1 MSYAQKCI
9 IGRPSENRMELFP
22 FSYLFFDSMKKAL
35 LQLHTAV
42 FLWGFTGVLG
52 RAITLQSTMLVWWR
66 LLITMISLWILYL
79 LQGKI
84 SRIDKR
90 AGLLIAFLGT
100 IQALHWVTFY
110 ASIKLANVTIALT
123 CLSTTALIAS
133 LVEPLVMRKR
143 FDAVEIFLGLFAI
156 AGIVVIYETHL
167 LFSTGILV
175 GLLSS
180 VLTVFVSVLNKKI
193 IDNHPPQDITLYQ
206 LTGGFVGLSLLLP
219 LFQYFFP
226 ENWSSPTTWDWLWL
240 LILSWVCT
248 ILTFFLYIRAL
259 KKVSAYTMNLILT
272 LEPVYGIILAF
283 LIYYENKMFSPWF
296 YVGFALI
303 SLAVL
308 FHMWR
313 LLKQK

>member
-1 MSYAQKCI
+1 M
-9 IGRPSENRMELFP
+9 
-22 FSYLFFDSMKKAL
+22 
-35 LQLHTAV
+35 QLHSAV

-52 RAITLQSTMLVWWR
+52 RAITLHSTMLVWWR
-66 LLITMISLWILYL
+66 LLITMVSLWTLYL

-84 SRIDKR
+84 GRMDKK
-90 AGLLIAFLGT
+90 AALVIAVLGT

-133 LVEPLVMRKR
+133 LVEPLVMRKK

-156 AGIVVIYETHL
+156 AGILIIYETHL
-167 LFSTGILV
+167 AFSTGILV
-175 GLLSS
+175 GLLSA
-180 VLTVFVSVLNKKI
+180 VLTVVVSVLNKKI
-193 IDNHPPQDITLYQ
+193 VDRHQPEDITLYQ
-206 LTGGFVGLSLLLP
+206 LTGGFLGLTILLP
-219 LFQYFFP
+219 VFQVFFS
-226 ENWSSPTTWDWLWL
+226 ETWHTPTTLDWLWL
-240 LILSWVCT
+240 VILSWVCT

-259 KKVSAYTMNLILT
+259 QKVSAFTMNLTLT

-283 LIYYENKMFSPWF
+283 MIYKENRLFSHWF

-303 SLAVL
+303 AVAVV

-313 LLKQK
+313 LLRPRKVPASEKPDH